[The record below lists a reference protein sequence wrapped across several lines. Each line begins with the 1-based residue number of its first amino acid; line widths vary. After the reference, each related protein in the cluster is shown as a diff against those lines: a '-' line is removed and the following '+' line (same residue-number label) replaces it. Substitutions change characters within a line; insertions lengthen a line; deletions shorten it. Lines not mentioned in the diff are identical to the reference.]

1 MGEQV
6 MGTKASVRS
15 VEIKKQNEALKTVGK
30 PSFWQ
35 DY

>member
-6 MGTKASVRS
+6 MGTEASVRS
-15 VEIKKQNEALKTVGK
+15 VEIKKQNEALKAIGK